1 MYEFRVLIFSQAR
14 LPPPCLGSCL
24 ESVDNGI
31 HKTLLDETLPAWHS
45 SVCRCVYAL
54 SHECVHVPPPL
65 IPPPPHPGEV
75 DRMSSLL
82 LQGRQTLRA
91 HVHVKNQS
99 AIENRRVCTTL
110 ATIVNE
116 ASYLHM
122 CTHTKNVVNIQIQ
135 YNPRRYYRVR
145 VLLRNLSQKRRLHC
159 GFFPSKGNWKRW
171 WMSNL
176 LAMMLILQL
185 TDIFTVDILTSLSV
199 HVKFQY

>member
-1 MYEFRVLIFSQAR
+1 MCAR
-14 LPPPCLGSCL
+14 S
-24 ESVDNGI
+24 
-31 HKTLLDETLPAWHS
+31 
-45 SVCRCVYAL
+45 
-54 SHECVHVPPPL
+54 PPL
-65 IPPPPHPGEV
+65 IPPPPHPEEV

-110 ATIVNE
+110 ATNVNE

-122 CTHTKNVVNIQIQ
+122 CTHTKNVVNIQTQ
-135 YNPRRYYRVR
+135 YDPRRYYRVR

-185 TDIFTVDILTSLSV
+185 TDRFTVDILTSLSV
-199 HVKFQY
+199 HVKFQYQVFTFWHPSLYMWSSSTRCSHSDIPFCGCEVPIPV